1 MAEKLVWE
9 AVARGLPV
17 CVFRPGNI
25 GHHSI
30 TGAVNPND
38 FQFHIMDACR
48 KLQCAPEQ
56 DGWAFEM
63 TPVDFLVKALVQ
75 LAAEPTHFGQVY
87 NVVEAEPISAQVVF
101 DCMLERGYI
110 SGSVPMDAWL
120 AKLYAK
126 SEADTD
132 HILHVL
138 AQSLGEVEP
147 YLTDTS
153 VYDCS
158 RFDAATKVYG
168 MHRPAADLAYF
179 EPFMRW
185 HLGTSSPSGG

>member
-1 MAEKLVWE
+1 MILG
-9 AVARGLPV
+9 RGLPV

-38 FQFHIMDACR
+38 FQFHIIDACR
-48 KLQCAPEQ
+48 KLRCAPEQ

-63 TPVDFLVKALVQ
+63 TPVDFLVKAMRQ
-75 LAAEPTHFGQVY
+75 LAAQPTHFGRVY
-87 NVVEAEPISAQVVF
+87 NVVEAEPLSAQAVF
-101 DCMLERGYI
+101 DCLLQRGYI
-110 SGSVPMDAWL
+110 SGYVPMHAWL

-126 SEADTD
+126 SEADND

-138 AQSLGEVEP
+138 AQSLGDVEP

-158 RFDAATKVYG
+158 RFDAATRVCG
-168 MHRPAADLAYF
+168 MHRPGADLAYF
-179 EPFMRW
+179 EPFIRR
-185 HLGTSSPSGG
+185 HLGTSPPTGV

>member
-1 MAEKLVWE
+1 
-9 AVARGLPV
+9 
-17 CVFRPGNI
+17 
-25 GHHSI
+25 
-30 TGAVNPND
+30 
-38 FQFHIMDACR
+38 
-48 KLQCAPEQ
+48 
-56 DGWAFEM
+56 M

-75 LAAEPTHFGQVY
+75 LAAEPTHFGRVY

-158 RFDAATKVYG
+158 RGVVPRG
-168 MHRPAADLAYF
+168 
-179 EPFMRW
+179 
-185 HLGTSSPSGG
+185 SISG